1 MKIINYAIYISLLV
15 FAYDLESNPINKVT
29 YALWDKPDV
38 DISYTLPK
46 EINKDTKAVSYTH
59 LTLPTTP

>member
-1 MKIINYAIYISLLV
+1 MKFINYAICILLLV

-38 DISYTLPK
+38 DISYTCLL
-46 EINKDTKAVSYTH
+46 YTS
-59 LTLPTTP
+59 PSPRDKRQSRMPSSA